1 MKSSLTCKSSCCA
14 PSKAAAIRPLAA
26 TRSAKPDFR
35 VIAATSRN
43 LTELVQKGMMRSD
56 FFYRVHVIPIHL
68 PPLRKRKEDIPL
80 LIEHFLKAYDSKMRP
95 QLSDQVMETLL
106 AHDWPGNVRELQ
118 NVLYRFVTLKR
129 LDLTGETR
137 NAPAPLPSPALAD
150 SSPQLN
156 DATLP
161 EATAQ
166 FEKQL
171 IADSLA
177 RCRWNRT
184 HTARTLGIG
193 LRTLQRKM
201 KSYGIQ

>member
-1 MKSSLTCKSSCCA
+1 M
-14 PSKAAAIRPLAA
+14 
-26 TRSAKPDFR
+26 
-35 VIAATSRN
+35 
-43 LTELVQKGMMRSD
+43 GSD

-80 LIEHFLKAYDSKMRP
+80 LIEHFLKAYDSKLRP
-95 QLSDQVMETLL
+95 QISDEVTETLL
-106 AHDWPGNVRELQ
+106 THDWPGNVRELQ

-137 NAPAPLPSPALAD
+137 SASGPVAHPAVPEAPLPRSTAG
-150 SSPQLN
+150 
-156 DATLP
+156 TLP

-166 FEKQL
+166 FEKEL
-171 IADSLA
+171 ITASLA